1 MAAPKRKRKRKLD
14 QPRHGSEG
22 RYEPI
27 ARVVVDN
34 PTWEPAKDGVGG
46 VPKKIEV
53 VVNRRHDIVLWLH
66 SRGDIDDAQ
75 KLAGDRFLALHE
87 QMDYGSRAMDYS
99 REPVDGGAA
108 WPDHDVH
115 AIEAAKELAQLREYV
130 GAWDY
135 LLLVRAICHRSSI
148 HSIVMGLYG
157 AAREADRKY
166 IGRRLRDALE
176 MAAKYWGYAK

>member
-1 MAAPKRKRKRKLD
+1 MAASKRKRKRRLD

-75 KLAGDRFLALHE
+75 RQAGDRFLALHE
-87 QMDYGSRAMDYS
+87 QMQSGFRATDYS
-99 REPVDGGAA
+99 REPVDGGSA
-108 WPDHDVH
+108 WPETDVKVS
-115 AIEAAKELAQLREYV
+115 EAAKELDKLRSFL
-130 GAWDY
+130 GWKDY
-135 LLLVRAICHRSSI
+135 LMLERAICHRSSI
-148 HSIVMGLYG
+148 HGITVGLYG
-157 AAREADRKY
+157 EAREADRKY